1 MPGEKSL
8 VGAFVATLGDEMDA
22 SAGSELGT
30 QLEGIVARAR
40 AQWPDIQIEPE
51 DYVRYLAVRVAP
63 PLPPLEALAQLAT
76 TDLYLACGCA
86 HQHPDALKEFERRYG
101 DQITRCVAR
110 FKANSALT
118 AEVRQD
124 LMDQLLVAGAG
135 RPPGIVK
142 YLGRGSL
149 ASWVR
154 VAATH
159 LALRL
164 SRHEQRELP
173 DEERLLEAASTAS
186 GDPELEYLKLHYRE
200 QFRVAFHAAM
210 ETLDARERNLLRHHL
225 VDGMSIDAIGQ
236 RFGIHRST
244 AARWLE
250 RVRSTLADRTRELMT
265 ADLEVSDSEYES
277 IVRIIQSQLDFTI
290 SGYLQDRPVDT
301 G

>member
-1 MPGEKSL
+1 MPGETSL
-8 VGAFVATLGDEMDA
+8 ASVFLATLGSAVDA
-22 SAGSELGT
+22 SVEGKLELRL
-30 QLEGIVARAR
+30 QELVAEARAR
-40 AQWPDIQIEPE
+40 WPDLPVEPD

-63 PLPPLEALAQLAT
+63 PQAPLEALAELAVT
-76 TDLYLACGCA
+76 VLYLACGLA
-86 HQHPDALKEFERRYG
+86 HQSPAAIREFEHHYG
-101 DQITRCVAR
+101 DQISRCVAR
-110 FKANSALT
+110 FKASSALT

-124 LMDQLLVAGAG
+124 LMHQLLVPRAGD
-135 RPPGIVK
+135 PPGIVK

-164 SRHEQRELP
+164 AKHELRELP
-173 DEERLLEAASTAS
+173 DEDHLLEAASIAG

-200 QFRVAFHAAM
+200 QFRAAFQQAM
-210 ETLDARERNLLRHHL
+210 ETLDARERNLLRHRL

-250 RVRSTLADRTRELMT
+250 RVRETLADATRELMI
-265 ADLEVSDSEYES
+265 ADLEVSESEYES

-290 SGYLQDRPVDT
+290 SGYLRERSAPL